1 MRQFA
6 TVAIALVFGS
16 LAAYALGRIK
26 FRGRNVTLYV
36 ILAMTMFPAI
46 AILGSL
52 FQMMR
57 NFHLYNTIPGL
68 VLTYMTFT
76 LPFTVWVLS
85 NFFKAMP
92 GELEEAALVDGS
104 TPFQAF
110 YKIMLPLAMP
120 GLVTTGLL
128 AFIAAWN
135 EFLFSLTFTNTYAA
149 RTVQP
154 AIASFRGNTQY
165 EEPWGSIMAA
175 AVVVT
180 VPLVILVLIFQRK
193 ILAGLTAG
201 RGQGVSLHPLS
212 RCSTSMIASCGIS
225 GSLRGSAR
233 SEPFHCYFLQAPRS
247 LPDPEMRHDRA
258 RIGHATSTNLIDWDY
273 HGTILPLGEPGEWDD
288 WTQWTGSVTRYRGQE
303 LSLLYRAFEIRAD
316 QCPADRRGLIRR
328 PSRLDKIASR
338 IQCCRPHRPGTKHP
352 PRTAS
357 TDPIVAIHGSC
368 GIDDRWLM
376 YYTASAAGEPPDRY
390 GVVGLA
396 TSDDLIHWMPGPPVA
411 KPGVFGEI
419 EVPQVFP
426 LGERWAML
434 FCTAKHAEIDGHR
447 ASWNG
452 THYFLADTPIWSVR
466 ACSRTAPAGGRH
478 RLELRGPRDSR
489 SLAGQFHHGIPPLR
503 CRMAVLW
510 GP

>member
-1 MRQFA
+1 MAATYPDTAALPPDLPRKRRKIKVTDVLVKILFWLLVALILIYTVFPFVWALLAAVKPNEDISATPTRYLPSELYWGNLDYVFHNDDFLYALRNSIVVSLA

-26 FRGRNVTLYV
+26 FRGRSATLYV

-57 NFHLYNTIPGL
+57 RFDLYNTIPGL

-76 LPFTVWVLS
+76 LPFTVWVLA

-110 YKIMLPLAMP
+110 YKIMLPLALP

-154 AIASFRGNTQY
+154 AIASFRGNTQFD
-165 EEPWGSIMAA
+165 EPWGSIMAA

-201 RGQGVSLHPLS
+201 
-212 RCSTSMIASCGIS
+212 
-225 GSLRGSAR
+225 
-233 SEPFHCYFLQAPRS
+233 
-247 LPDPEMRHDRA
+247 
-258 RIGHATSTNLIDWDY
+258 
-273 HGTILPLGEPGEWDD
+273 
-288 WTQWTGSVTRYRGQE
+288 
-303 LSLLYRAFEIRAD
+303 
-316 QCPADRRGLIRR
+316 
-328 PSRLDKIASR
+328 
-338 IQCCRPHRPGTKHP
+338 
-352 PRTAS
+352 
-357 TDPIVAIHGSC
+357 
-368 GIDDRWLM
+368 
-376 YYTASAAGEPPDRY
+376 
-390 GVVGLA
+390 
-396 TSDDLIHWMPGPPVA
+396 
-411 KPGVFGEI
+411 
-419 EVPQVFP
+419 
-426 LGERWAML
+426 
-434 FCTAKHAEIDGHR
+434 
-447 ASWNG
+447 
-452 THYFLADTPIWSVR
+452 
-466 ACSRTAPAGGRH
+466 
-478 RLELRGPRDSR
+478 
-489 SLAGQFHHGIPPLR
+489 
-503 CRMAVLW
+503 AVK
-510 GP
+510 G